1 MAKLRKLWDV
11 HVCSRRWL
19 VSTLREHD
27 LTLDEAK
34 NLLTP
39 HAQDQIQIKQKS
51 TYFNLHGKKST
62 SIFKDLS
69 LQNESSII
77 GKAEDKS

>member
-51 TYFNLHGKKST
+51 T